1 MIVLSK
7 SERRALLLV
16 SLVLAISAVIQWIS
30 PHQFSTRQFD
40 YTLQD
45 SLFKV
50 LSTDTLPETP
60 EISTEQP
67 KSPASNSKKKKKK
80 KKGHD
85 LKPHSIDVNRADSK
99 TLEKLPR
106 IGPKTARA
114 IIDYRTEH
122 GPFKSIEELD
132 NVKGIGP
139 KTIEKLRPFIFIS
152 LTDSTGRSSPGTR

>member
-16 SLVLAISAVIQWIS
+16 SLILALSAFIQWIG

-50 LSTDTLPETP
+50 LSADTLPETP
-60 EISTEQP
+60 EISTEQHQ
-67 KSPASNSKKKKKK
+67 SPAGKNKKRKK
-80 KKGHD
+80 KKGDD
-85 LKPHSIDVNRADSK
+85 LKPHSIDVNRADSE
-99 TLEKLPR
+99 TLKRLPR
-106 IGPKTARA
+106 IGPKTAKA

-152 LTDSTGRSSPGTR
+152 LTDSTGR